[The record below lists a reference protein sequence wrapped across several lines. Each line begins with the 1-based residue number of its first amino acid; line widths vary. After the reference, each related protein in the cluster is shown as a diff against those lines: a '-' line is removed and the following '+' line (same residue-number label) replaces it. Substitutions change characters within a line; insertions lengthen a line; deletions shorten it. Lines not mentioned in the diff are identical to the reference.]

1 MPNRNGTG
9 PLGAGT
15 ATGRRLGNCV
25 PQTQNNVDAD
35 HNAAPRPTALGR
47 GQGLR
52 AGVGAR
58 RGLGRGQNR
67 GR

>member
-1 MPNRNGTG
+1 MPQRNGTG
-9 PLGAGT
+9 PLGTGP
-15 ATGRRLGNCV
+15 ATGRRLGNCA
-25 PQTQNNVDAD
+25 PKTQENTVAD
-35 HNAAPRPTALGR
+35 QNLGTRPAALGR

-52 AGVGAR
+52 SGVGAR